1 MNDPM
6 LILRVV
12 VRVNAVMK
20 GGLPRKQKGAAAI
33 EVALVFV
40 IFFAVLYGVLSYS
53 LPMLLMQSFN
63 QSTAEAV
70 RRSVALDPTVSP
82 STYKADVEARA
93 LSVLTDQLAW
103 MPSALKSGV
112 VKKAVYDAG
121 VLTVTVTLPATAL
134 AAITPVLYLPGN
146 ITVPRLPATLSA
158 QSSLQF

>member
-1 MNDPM
+1 M
-6 LILRVV
+6 LVLRVV
-12 VRVNAVMK
+12 VRVDAVMK
-20 GGLPRKQKGAAAI
+20 VGLPRKQKGAAAI
-33 EVALVFV
+33 EFALVFV